1 MSRFGLALASLAG
14 AWMITTAHA
23 DARSAAVPDRHSYAQ
38 PALFRVTHADLDLA
52 VDFERSRLTG
62 AVALTVE
69 RHDAQ
74 ARELLLDSRDLTIHG
89 VTVSTEGG
97 RPDMAEFSVGERDA
111 VLGSPIRIAMPGAA
125 KGAKH
130 VVRIE
135 YETQPEASGLQWVSP
150 AQTAGKQHPFLYTQ
164 SQAIH
169 ARSWVPLQDTPQ
181 VRFTYTARVRTP
193 RPLLA
198 VMSASNE
205 VDTPRDGDYRFE
217 MPQPI
222 PSYLLA
228 LAVGDLSFRA
238 IGERTGVYAEPATL
252 DAAAHEFADV
262 EDMLETCERLFGPY
276 RWGRYDLLILPP
288 SFPWGGMENPRL
300 SFITPTVIA
309 GDRSL
314 VALIAHELAHSWS
327 GNLVTNA
334 SWNDV
339 WLNEGFTV
347 YLERRIM
354 EVLYGERRRAMEDV
368 LGLQSLQRDIES
380 LRGAG
385 DAALTRL
392 AVDLGGRDPDVGFSN
407 VPYEK
412 GRLFLGF
419 LEARMGRPALDAFL
433 REYFDAHAFQS
444 VDTATFRDD
453 LQAYMQRHPQ
463 HAVSAGDIDA
473 WIHGE
478 GLPANAVLP
487 QSEAFAAVD
496 RQAADWLAGGDT
508 SVLGTGEWTTHE
520 WLHFLDNLPED
531 LGAARMAELDAA
543 FDLSEVGNNEIAHS
557 WLRNVIR
564 ANYAPGYGR
573 LEAYLTSIGRRKLV
587 KPLYEELAK
596 TPQGLERARAI
607 YAKARPMYHGMLVAQ
622 LDELL
627 APAPA
632 GDR

>member
-1 MSRFGLALASLAG
+1 MPVSTIHHILGRLLATAGLVLAAMPLLA
-14 AWMITTAHA
+14 A
-23 DARSAAVPDRHSYAQ
+23 DPHSYAQ
-38 PALFRVTHADLDLA
+38 PDKVRVRHIDLELEADFAARVLHGHADLHLEWLD
-52 VDFERSRLTG
+52 R
-62 AVALTVE
+62 
-69 RHDAQ
+69 Q
-74 ARELLLDSRDLTIHG
+74 ARELLLDTRELTIAR
-89 VTVSTEGG
+89 VETSRNG
-97 RPDMAEFSVGERDA
+97 RRWKAAEFGLADA
-111 VLGSPIRIAMPGAA
+111 HPVLGSRLSIQVDGRQPRR
-125 KGAKH
+125 
-130 VVRIE
+130 VRIH
-135 YETQPEASGLQWVSP
+135 YRTAPTASGLQWVE
-150 AQTAGKQHPFLYTQ
+150 AVQTLGKTDPFMFSQ

-169 ARSWVPLQDTPQ
+169 ARSWVPLQDTPA
-181 VRFTYTARVRTP
+181 VRFTYDAKLQVP
-193 RPLLA
+193 AGLLA
-198 VMSASNE
+198 LMSAENPQEPSA
-205 VDTPRDGDYRFE
+205 DGRYGFR
-217 MPQPI
+217 MRQPI
-222 PSYLLA
+222 PSYLMA
-228 LAVGDLSFRA
+228 IA
-238 IGERTGVYAEPATL
+238 IGRLAFQPISERAGVYAEPERL
-252 DAAAHEFADV
+252 AAAVHEFADTGRMIQV
-262 EDMLETCERLFGPY
+262 AESLYGDY

-288 SFPWGGMENPRL
+288 SFPYGGMENPRL

-392 AVDLGGRDPDVGFSN
+392 AVDLGGRDPDDGFSN